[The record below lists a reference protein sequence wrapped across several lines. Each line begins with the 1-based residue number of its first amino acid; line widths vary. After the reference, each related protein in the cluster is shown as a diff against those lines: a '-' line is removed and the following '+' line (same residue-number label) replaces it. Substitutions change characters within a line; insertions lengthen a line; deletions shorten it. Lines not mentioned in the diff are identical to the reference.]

1 MHWKTKRKILS
12 TEKIYL
18 THKELGS
25 KYCYEVRFQL
35 PESEYILI
43 DLRYEL
49 PSRIRNESLIPHG
62 FKYNEDTDNPIQI
75 YNKRRTLEF
84 LENTKEDEK
93 GNQETIEIVIDL
105 INEMQ
110 NLVFR

>member
-18 THKELGS
+18 THKDLES
-25 KYCYEVRFQL
+25 EHCYEVRLQL

-43 DLRYEL
+43 DLRYEF
-49 PSRIRNESLIPHG
+49 PTRIRYESLIPHG
-62 FKYNEDTDNPIQI
+62 FRYNEDTDNPIQI

-84 LENTKEDEK
+84 LENTKNDDK

-110 NLVFR
+110 NLRFR

>member
-1 MHWKTKRKILS
+1 MHWKTKKKILS

-18 THKELGS
+18 THKDLGS
-25 KYCYEVRFQL
+25 DYCYEVRFQL

-43 DLRYEL
+43 DLRYEF
-49 PSRIRNESLIPHG
+49 PTRIRYESLIPHG
-62 FKYNEDTDNPIQI
+62 FRYNEDTDNPIQI

-84 LENTKEDEK
+84 LKNTKENDK
-93 GNQETIEIVIDL
+93 CNRETIETVIDL